1 MKEWSEVFVH
11 LNEVLGARNVKVMGT
26 FGSVLSSERL
36 REHYFFHFQVLLR
49 CMWTTRRRC

>member
-1 MKEWSEVFVH
+1 VFVH